1 MSRRATLAAA
11 VVAALLAAAA
21 PAAAQ
26 DATPVVGGGSFTDAP
41 IIEPGTYRDTVL
53 PEEYL
58 YYGVRVGAGQRL
70 RVTLN
75 AGLTSEELSD
85 LGIAY
90 VNVNLHGPDR
100 VFFFDSTG
108 PRGTSGQGSDPSDVI
123 TDPALPVSETRD
135 SVANSWVGPGV
146 YFLAVYAVFVGSG
159 ELTKAEIPVTFTVT
173 LEGQEQTEA
182 TPTPTPSPSPSPS
195 PTPTATAA
203 PAAAEEQDST
213 PMVAAGVGVA
223 GLLAGVVGGIALR
236 RQRRR

>member
-11 VVAALLAAAA
+11 VVAALLAAT

-26 DATPVVGGGSFTDAP
+26 DPTPVVGGGSFTDAP

-146 YFLAVYAVFVGSG
+146 YFLAIYAVFVGSG

-173 LEGQEQTEA
+173 LEGQAQTEA
-182 TPTPTPSPSPSPS
+182 TPTPSPSPSPS

>member
-11 VVAALLAAAA
+11 VVAALLAAT

-26 DATPVVGGGSFTDAP
+26 GPTPVVGGGSFTDAP
-41 IIEPGTYRDTVL
+41 IIEPGTSRDTVL

-70 RVTLN
+70 RVTLD
-75 AGLTSEELSD
+75 AGLTSEEFSD

-100 VFFFDSTG
+100 AFFFDSTG
-108 PRGTSGQGSDPSDVI
+108 PRGTSGRGSDPSDVI
-123 TDPALPVSETRD
+123 TEPALPVSETRD

-146 YFLAVYAVFVGSG
+146 YFLAVYAVFVGTG
-159 ELTKAEIPVTFTVT
+159 ELTKAEIPVTFTVA
-173 LEGQEQTEA
+173 LEGQAQTEA
-182 TPTPTPSPSPSPS
+182 TPTPSPSPSPS
-195 PTPTATAA
+195 PTSIATAA
-203 PAAAEEQDST
+203 PAAAEEPDST
-213 PMVAAGVGVA
+213 PMAAAGAGVA

>member
-1 MSRRATLAAA
+1 MSRRATVAAA
-11 VVAALLAAAA
+11 VVAALLAAT

-26 DATPVVGGGSFTDAP
+26 DPTPVVGGGSFTDAP

-75 AGLTSEELSD
+75 AGLTSEEFSD

-100 VFFFDSTG
+100 AFFFDSTG
-108 PRGTSGQGSDPSDVI
+108 PRGTSGRGSDPSDVI
-123 TDPALPVSETRD
+123 TEPALPVSETRD

-146 YFLAVYAVFVGSG
+146 YFLAIYAVFVGSG

-173 LEGQEQTEA
+173 LEGQAQTEA
-182 TPTPTPSPSPSPS
+182 TPTPSPSPSPS
-195 PTPTATAA
+195 ATPTATAA
-203 PAAAEEQDST
+203 PAGAEEEDST
-213 PMVAAGVGVA
+213 PMAAAGAGVA

>member
-1 MSRRATLAAA
+1 MRSRATLAAA
-11 VVAALLAAAA
+11 IAAALLLAA

-26 DATPVVGGGSFTDAP
+26 DATPIVGGGSFTDAP

-70 RVTLN
+70 RVTLD
-75 AGLTSEELSD
+75 AGLTSEEFSD
-85 LGIAY
+85 LGVAY

-100 VFFFDSTG
+100 AFFFDSTG
-108 PRGTSGQGSDPSDVI
+108 PRGTSGRGSEPSDVI

-159 ELTKAEIPVTFTVT
+159 ELTKAEIPVTFTVA
-173 LEGQEQTEA
+173 LEGQAQTEA
-182 TPTPTPSPSPSPS
+182 TPTPSPTPSPSPSPA
-195 PTPTATAA
+195 PTATAA
-203 PAAAEEQDST
+203 APAAEEQDST
-213 PMVAAGVGVA
+213 PMAAAGAGVA
-223 GLLAGVVGGIALR
+223 GLLAGVVGGIVLR